1 MVLGFRGL
9 RAAAADGAAQQVR
22 ATGPQVERPA
32 LYPAEE
38 RGGGLVGASSP
49 LGKVTGVTEGYLGAG
64 NRRSLAP

>member
-1 MVLGFRGL
+1 MRV
-9 RAAAADGAAQQVR
+9 
-22 ATGPQVERPA
+22 TGSQVEKPA

-64 NRRSLAP
+64 NRRRLVP